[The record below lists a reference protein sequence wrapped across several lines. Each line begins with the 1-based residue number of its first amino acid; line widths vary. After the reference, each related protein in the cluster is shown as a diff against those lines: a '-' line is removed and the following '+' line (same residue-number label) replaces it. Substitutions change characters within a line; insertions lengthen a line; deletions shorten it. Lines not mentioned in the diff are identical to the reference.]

1 MIIEAVVG
9 PHNFIYY
16 IFFTTN
22 LHQNMDT
29 FLSAEPVSCNSSNP
43 QNLEAQML
51 EYQNGVYALALG
63 FCDSRPP
70 YPIPSKT

>member
-1 MIIEAVVG
+1 
-9 PHNFIYY
+9 
-16 IFFTTN
+16 
-22 LHQNMDT
+22 MDT